1 MAYVPT
7 DVPTDPAQLAD
18 WLRRETASIA
28 RASVAQVPF
37 LQLQTLNVAP
47 AKLVNGIVAKADG
60 THWNP
65 GSGSGVYVYRDAA
78 WHLLG

>member
-7 DVPTDPAQLAD
+7 TPPTDVAQLSD
-18 WLRRETASIA
+18 WLRRETAAIA
-28 RASVAQVPF
+28 QQSVSQVPF
-37 LQLQTLNVAP
+37 IQLQTLNVAP
-47 AKLVNGIVAKADG
+47 VKLINGMVVKADG